1 MTSDGKPY
9 GPQRYKQ
16 LVKNCYIVSKTLNT
30 SYIDVRDKM
39 TPSELNQ
46 IINLIIEDNEK
57 YKEKMEKMKEEQKL
71 KRENRN
77 IRR

>member
-16 LVKNCYIVSKTLNT
+16 LVKNCYIISKTLNT

-71 KRENRN
+71 KRNNRN